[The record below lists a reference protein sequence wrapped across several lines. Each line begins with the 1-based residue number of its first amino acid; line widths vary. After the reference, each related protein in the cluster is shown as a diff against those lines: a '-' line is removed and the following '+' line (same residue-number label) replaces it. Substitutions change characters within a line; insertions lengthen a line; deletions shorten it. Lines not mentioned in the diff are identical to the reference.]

1 MAMTLRLNDEDTAAL
16 RVKAAEEEVSM
27 HEVIVRAVRLY
38 TSDRKVRLRAAIE
51 RVVTEDAE
59 LLERLSR

>member
-1 MAMTLRLNDEDTAAL
+1 MAMTLRLNDEDLAAV

-38 TSDRKVRLRAAIE
+38 TNDRKVRLRAAIE